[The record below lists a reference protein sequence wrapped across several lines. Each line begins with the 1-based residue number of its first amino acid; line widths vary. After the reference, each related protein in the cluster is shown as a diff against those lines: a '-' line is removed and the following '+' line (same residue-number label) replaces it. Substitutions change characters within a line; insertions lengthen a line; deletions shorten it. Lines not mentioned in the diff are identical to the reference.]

1 MGNDPET
8 KVDAPRKKP
17 FSFAGVVAA
26 LLGIAELALYVVYVA
41 KSANGPADS
50 GPWLRMG
57 LMALFAA
64 SVLAG
69 LYALCRRRWIG
80 GLIGIVCPALLPF
93 FDWIVR
99 MAR

>member
-1 MGNDPET
+1 MGNDPEP
-8 KVDAPRKKP
+8 KAEAPRKKP
-17 FSFAGVVAA
+17 FSFAGVIAA

-41 KSANGPADS
+41 QSSNGPAVN
-50 GPWLRMG
+50 GPWLRLG
-57 LMALFAA
+57 LMVLFAL

-80 GLIGIVCPALLPF
+80 GLIGIICPALLPL